1 VYDVVIL
8 TLEEPPAGC
17 GGDCG
22 ACGAEPGAGGAEKTA
37 RTPVLHCADALK
49 EMGARVET
57 VTAYHDEA
65 IDDVLARVD
74 APEQADGL
82 RRPDPESRTRL
93 VVAVASDAQL
103 RHVIRRLV
111 RRYAP
116 PPSKRPGDLPADRTV
131 PDLPPVGVLPLDA
144 GQSGD
149 LVARL
154 GLPRQPADVARAV
167 LADRVKRLDLLR
179 QDGGSVVIDGVL
191 LGSADQRGHSVPF
204 RGRVEVDDQVLSDG
218 SDNVLACAVTVAD
231 GYAQLDGIDLVAS
244 PDPADGVVEVGIA
257 VPSLVKRR
265 FGRDRHRIEVR
276 RARGRAVSIAPRLT
290 AEETVPFVEDGV
302 TGELT
307 RKRSWWI
314 ERQAWAV
321 YS

>member
-1 VYDVVIL
+1 MYDVVIL
-8 TLEEPPAGC
+8 TLEEPPTGC

-22 ACGAEPGAGGAEKTA
+22 ACGAGAGETTV
-37 RTPVLHCADALK
+37 RTPVRHCADALTK
-49 EMGARVET
+49 AGARVET

-65 IDDVLARVD
+65 IDEVLARFD
-74 APEQADGL
+74 GPESPTGM
-82 RRPDPESRTRL
+82 RRPDPASRTRL
-93 VVAVASDAQL
+93 IVAVATDAQL
-103 RHVIRRLV
+103 RHVVRRLV

-116 PPSKRPGDLPADRTV
+116 PPSKRPDDLPADRTV

-144 GQSGD
+144 KESGD
-149 LVARL
+149 LAARL
-154 GLPRQPADVARAV
+154 GLPRRPEEVARAV
-167 LADRVKRLDLLR
+167 LADRVRRLDLLR

-191 LGSADQRGHSVPF
+191 LGAADQRGVSVPF
-204 RGRVEVDDQVLSDG
+204 RGRVEVDDLVLSDG
-218 SDNVLACAVTVAD
+218 SDDVLACAVTVAD
-231 GYAQLDGIDLVAS
+231 GYAKVDGIDLVAT
-244 PDPADGVVEVGIA
+244 PDPTDGVVEVGIA
-257 VPSLVKRR
+257 VPTVVKRR

-290 AEETVPFVEDGV
+290 AEETLPFVEDGV